1 MSMCLSASPSVCTV
15 CLSAYQFACL
25 TTCVLSVCLL
35 SVYLPVFLFT
45 FCLLVCLSVSVYLS
59 YCLSISLTVCISLLL
74 SVCLLEQLCVCPRQS
89 QRYIFMP
96 GSQRSTI
103 IILKSSPA
111 RFATPAS
118 EQIRQDRRLWACK
131 YTPGMAKKG
140 DSQRELSSFQEAKP
154 KGVGI

>member
-1 MSMCLSASPSVCTV
+1 MCLSASPSVCLSVCLSICLSDYMCPV
-15 CLSAYQFACL
+15 CLSAVCIFTCLSFYLLLAC
-25 TTCVLSVCLL
+25 LSVC
-35 SVYLPVFLFT
+35 
-45 FCLLVCLSVSVYLS
+45 VCLSLLLYVYLS
-59 YCLSISLTVCISLLL
+59 YCLSISLTVCLSLLL

-118 EQIRQDRRLWACK
+118 EQIRRDRRLWACK

-140 DSQRELSSFQEAKP
+140 DSQRELSSFQEA
-154 KGVGI
+154 